1 MLQSMA
7 SDMITNDTNV
17 DLLIDGLAACDLA
30 ASSEFTDF
38 IIHESVMVMHPIER
52 ATWSLHKGQ
61 FNAQEL
67 SKVGLGIS
75 LN

>member
-52 ATWSLHKGQ
+52 AM
-61 FNAQEL
+61 
-67 SKVGLGIS
+67 
-75 LN
+75 